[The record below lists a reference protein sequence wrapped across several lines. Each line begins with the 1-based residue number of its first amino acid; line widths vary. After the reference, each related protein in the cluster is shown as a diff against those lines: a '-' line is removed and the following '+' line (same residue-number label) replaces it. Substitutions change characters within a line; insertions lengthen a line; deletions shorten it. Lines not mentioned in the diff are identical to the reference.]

1 MSVRSRRWLIFL
13 LAGLVAV
20 MTAGGSGLIIASAA
34 HASGSQKGVRAQD
47 PVGGT
52 ELQDSARVPEYS
64 YDPAAASTTSLAK
77 VPSEAASG
85 DGTRS
90 GSSAAAMAVVRS
102 LVAAEDGGIDL
113 SSATTVSGKFPPS
126 AEPGGILVRR
136 DPLTGEPTNYQEY
149 GPDGLPTK
157 RVDLTGSAHGGIE
170 TPHVHEYGRNTNP
183 ATGETFVNPGP
194 VRPAQPN
201 EIP

>member
-102 LVAAEDGGIDL
+102 LVAAEEPL
-113 SSATTVSGKFPPS
+113 SEADQAAYDYATEPNKLATSSILSTTSAPS
-126 AEPGGILVRR
+126 
-136 DPLTGEPTNYQEY
+136 
-149 GPDGLPTK
+149 
-157 RVDLTGSAHGGIE
+157 SS
-170 TPHVHEYGRNTNP
+170 NTAAP
-183 ATGETFVNPGP
+183 KPW
-194 VRPAQPN
+194 
-201 EIP
+201 